1 VIVEFGWIMPIVL
14 YAFLLVV
21 GVDPHRFLTPIIV
34 MEAISLSA
42 YAWEMHVRWR
52 DRDGA
57 R

>member
-34 MEAISLSA
+34 MEAVSLSA